1 MTGQDRACGGGTS
14 GQDRARGGGT
24 SGQNAGAPLRACG
37 LVKTFGGRPAVRD
50 VSFEVGAG
58 ETLAIVGESGSGKS
72 TTARMLVGL
81 LRPDRGQV
89 LLDGDDLARL
99 RGRALRARRR
109 DLQMVFQD
117 PLGSLDPAM
126 RVGASIAEP
135 LLLHT
140 ALDAAAR
147 RDRVADLL
155 RRVGLR
161 PEHADR
167 LPRAFSGGQRQRIAI
182 ARAIACDPRVLICD
196 EPVSALDVSTQA
208 QILGLLAGLRET
220 TGFGCVFISHDLAV
234 VRLVADRI
242 GVMRGGELVEL
253 GPAEQIY
260 TDPRHEYTRELVA
273 AVPSLTA
280 RRAARTPCTNPK
292 EVDG

>member
-1 MTGQDRACGGGTS
+1 MS
-14 GQDRARGGGT
+14 VLEAR
-24 SGQNAGAPLRACG
+24 G
-37 LVKTFGGRPAVRD
+37 LVKAFRGKPAVRE
-50 VSFEVGAG
+50 VSFAVAAG

-72 TTARMLVGL
+72 TTARMLAGL

-89 LLDGDDLARL
+89 LLDGADLARL

-117 PLGSLDPAM
+117 PLGSLNPMM

-140 ALDAAAR
+140 GLDAAGR
-147 RDRVADLL
+147 RERVAGLL
-155 RRVGLR
+155 TQVGLR
-161 PEHADR
+161 PEHAER
-167 LPRAFSGGQRQRIAI
+167 LPREFSGGQRQRLAI
-182 ARAIACDPRVLICD
+182 ARAIACRPRALICD

-208 QILGLLAGLRET
+208 QILGLLAELRAS

-234 VRLVADRI
+234 VRLIADRI
-242 GVMRGGELVEL
+242 GVMCGGELVEL

-260 TDPRHEYTRELVA
+260 SDPRHDYTRELVS
-273 AVPSLTA
+273 AVPSLHA
-280 RRAARTPCTNPK
+280 RRSPVRK
-292 EVDG
+292 EVGG